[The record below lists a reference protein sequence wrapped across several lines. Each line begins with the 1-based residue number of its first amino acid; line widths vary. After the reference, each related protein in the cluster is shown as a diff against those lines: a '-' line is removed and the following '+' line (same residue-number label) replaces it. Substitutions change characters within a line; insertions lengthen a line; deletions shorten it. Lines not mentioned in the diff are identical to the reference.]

1 MITWL
6 DGVLDRESSTRSSA
20 LLRIGLAV
28 LVFTRFGPESMLDHR
43 IDRLGA
49 VILIAFW
56 SSTTAMLL
64 GYRSQLS
71 AAATALT
78 LIAGVGRFGLQLH
91 DTGWQPHHHGYLLIA
106 ATIGCALTPC
116 GRSYS
121 LDRWFALD
129 RSQAAGVSPPA
140 ERGRVCALYL
150 IALQLSAVYFW
161 GAYNKTTLGWLSG
174 DKLESQLAAF
184 VFDSDPPSVPGWHA
198 LVLAGSIGTVVLEY
212 LLAVG
217 LWFPPLRR
225 WLIPIGI
232 AFHILIYLTLPVT
245 IFSALSCLLYVTY
258 IDADEVHAAIERIS
272 RE

>member
-43 IDRLGA
+43 IDWLGA